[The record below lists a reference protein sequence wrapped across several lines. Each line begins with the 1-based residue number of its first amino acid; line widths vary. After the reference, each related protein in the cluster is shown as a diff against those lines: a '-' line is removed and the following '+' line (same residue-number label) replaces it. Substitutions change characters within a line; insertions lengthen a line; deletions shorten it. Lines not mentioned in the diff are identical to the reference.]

1 METRFYR
8 PDDDRLIAGVC
19 SGIAR
24 GLGLDPTLIRLIW
37 VLVGFFAGSGLV
49 AYLLAWVIMPDASGQ
64 RAATPLLILV
74 LLLGLPLFCMLCLGS
89 AIFVGGLL
97 GALTS

>member
-1 METRFYR
+1 METRYYR
-8 PDDDRLIAGVC
+8 SSDDRLIAGVC
-19 SGIAR
+19 SGIGR

-37 VLVGFFAGSGLV
+37 VLVGFFGGSGLV

-64 RAATPLLILV
+64 RASTPLLLLV
-74 LLLGLPLFCMLCLGS
+74 LLLGLPLLCMLCLGS

-97 GALTS
+97 GAVSS